1 MEASGK
7 KYRAILAYEAAFARA
22 VSMEVIYRKPLTV
35 WHFLIPFVFIFDYI
49 RMRND
54 TEIFSKNFLFIK
66 KLALDAA
73 LEINRGEDRQSK
85 LAQIEDET
93 RDWLTSKKLYSWG
106 IHQEQIAEVNLLIDH
121 YSKLLEAEGDSYQ
134 SLVKNAYKTQ
144 EQFRAFLQQLSSVE
158 KEMDRAVVRTLSATG
173 EVWESMLTKQTV
185 INELRKAN
193 IRRLFSEMK
202 RGQE

>member
-1 MEASGK
+1 MADKLES
-7 KYRAILAYEAAFARA
+7 
-22 VSMEVIYRKPLTV
+22 T
-35 WHFLIPFVFIFDYI
+35 
-49 RMRND
+49 
-54 TEIFSKNFLFIK
+54 IK

-134 SLVKNAYKTQ
+134 SMVRSAYKTG
-144 EQFRAFLQQLSSVE
+144 EHLAVFLRQLTSVE
-158 KEMDRAVVRTLSATG
+158 EEVDAAVVVILDPADR
-173 EVWESMLTKQTV
+173 EIMRESMLTKQTV